1 MTVNVPDNLCGLLVD
16 TASVRPDPA
25 NYNQH
30 SAAQVEQIAASLV
43 AFGFDQPILAR
54 RNGLIIAGHGR
65 LLAARQ
71 VGMTHVPVV
80 YTDLDGVDAARRMIG
95 DNRLAAL
102 AEPDT
107 EALAEL
113 LRQLQAEDAL
123 GGTGYDDAAV
133 DALLKEVGGATPAD
147 DPGPQ
152 VDRAA
157 ELQAKWGT
165 ALGQVWALG
174 EHRLVCG
181 DCTDPAVVAAVM
193 QGERARYGLHDPPY
207 GINVVGLSGSD
218 GAGKPYGKG
227 AIGFDGV
234 VKVNTYAPVLGDDKP
249 FDPTPLLHLSEFLV
263 LWGANY
269 YADKLP
275 PMKGWLVWDK
285 KGREDWRDTF
295 SDCELAWTNIK
306 TVTRIFRHVWL
317 GMVQEGEREER
328 VHPTQKPV
336 ALYEKIMRELF
347 TQEGVVI
354 DCYAGSSPVLLACE
368 RLGRKC
374 RAVELSPAYVAVTLQ
389 RWADMTGQM
398 PRLLES

>member
-1 MTVNVPDNLCGLLVD
+1 MTVRIPDTLDALLVPID
-16 TASVRPDPA
+16 AVRPDPA

-30 SAAQVEQIAASLV
+30 SAAQIEQIAASLV

-123 GGTGYDDAAV
+123 GGTGYDDVAV
-133 DALLKEVGGATPAD
+133 EALLKEVAGAMPPAD

-165 ALGQVWALG
+165 ALGQVWEIPSVTVKGRA
-174 EHRLVCG
+174 HRLLCG
-181 DCTDPAVVAAVM
+181 DSTKAEDVARLM
-193 QGERARYGLHDPPY
+193 DGQRAALLATDPPY
-207 GINVVGLSGSD
+207 NVSIEYGDNVDDDKSEAEYEAFTRAWFGVWRDASERQVISPGCNNLARWCRYFD
-218 GAGKPYGKG
+218 PYHVAPWTKTNAMTNGK
-227 AIGFDGV
+227 V
-234 VKVNTYAPVLGDDKP
+234 SRWWCWEPVLFYGDKWIRRRSNDVFDYPIGQQSGVGNHPCPKP
-249 FDPTPLLHLSEFLV
+249 LPMWADII
-263 LWGANY
+263 ANY
-269 YADKLP
+269 TEPCD
-275 PMKGWLVWDK
+275 V
-285 KGREDWRDTF
+285 
-295 SDCELAWTNIK
+295 
-306 TVTRIFRHVWL
+306 
-317 GMVQEGEREER
+317 
-328 VHPTQKPV
+328 V
-336 ALYEKIMRELF
+336 AEAF
-347 TQEGVVI
+347 
-354 DCYAGSSPVLLACE
+354 AGSGTTFVAAE
-368 RLGRKC
+368 QNGRIGYGM
-374 RAVELSPAYVAVTLQ
+374 ELEPKYVAVILE
-389 RWADMTGQM
+389 RLTGLGLS
-398 PRLLES
+398 PHLLES

>member
-1 MTVNVPDNLCGLLVD
+1 MPVRIPDTLDALLVPID
-16 TASVRPDPA
+16 AVRPDPA

-30 SAAQVEQIAASLV
+30 SAAQIEQIAASLV

-102 AEPDT
+102 AEPDAG
-107 EALAEL
+107 ALAEL

-133 DALLKEVGGATPAD
+133 DALLKEVGGAPPAD

-181 DCTDPAVVAAVM
+181 DCTDPAVVESVM
-193 QGERARYGLHDPPY
+193 QGERARYGLHNPRSTTLHKSPY
-207 GINVVGLSGSD
+207 KD
-218 GAGKPYGKG
+218 HP
-227 AIGFDGV
+227 
-234 VKVNTYAPVLGDDKP
+234 
-249 FDPTPLLHLSEFLV
+249 HQ
-263 LWGANY
+263 
-269 YADKLP
+269 
-275 PMKGWLVWDK
+275 
-285 KGREDWRDTF
+285 TF
-295 SDCELAWTNIK
+295 SSKSFEHHVYVPHPSCEQN
-306 TVTRIFRHVWL
+306 H
-317 GMVQEGEREER
+317 
-328 VHPTQKPV
+328 
-336 ALYEKIMRELF
+336 Y
-347 TQEGVVI
+347 
-354 DCYAGSSPVLLACE
+354 
-368 RLGRKC
+368 
-374 RAVELSPAYVAVTLQ
+374 
-389 RWADMTGQM
+389 
-398 PRLLES
+398 